1 LLIIGF
7 NMQAYSK
14 FRQHVFSLFSYN
26 INSTTSLLLVII
38 LLLSFSLASPGL
50 FRYVSAFVHIVSPE
64 KQEAVPAGSSL
75 TVSGNSDD
83 NPQFNC
89 KVLIIV
95 NDKRPYQETIP
106 VRPGDYSK
114 WTFVVTPQY
123 TEIQE
128 GINTI
133 TSKATCDSQ
142 YEPVLKLDP
151 LTKEYVKYY
160 GINVT
165 GMPSGSELGSQEPFV
180 FQAPGENSREEGGD
194 GTVGGESEDGK

>member
-7 NMQAYSK
+7 TMRTYSK
-14 FRQHVFSLFSYN
+14 FRKHGFSLFSYN

-38 LLLSFSLASPGL
+38 LLLSFSFASPGL

-64 KQEAVPAGSSL
+64 KEEAVPAGSSL
-75 TVSGNSDD
+75 KVSGNSDD
-83 NPQFNC
+83 NLQFNC

-106 VRPGDYSK
+106 VRPEDYSK

-151 LTKEYVKYY
+151 
-160 GINVT
+160 IN
-165 GMPSGSELGSQEPFV
+165 
-180 FQAPGENSREEGGD
+180 
-194 GTVGGESEDGK
+194 

>member
-1 LLIIGF
+1 LIAIQLLVS
-7 NMQAYSK
+7 NNLVN
-14 FRQHVFSLFSYN
+14 HVFN
-26 INSTTSLLLVII
+26 TIC
-38 LLLSFSLASPGL
+38 LLSDLL
-50 FRYVSAFVHIVSPE
+50 CRH
-64 KQEAVPAGSSL
+64 
-75 TVSGNSDD
+75 TVNFGNSDD

-95 NDKRPYQETIP
+95 NDKCPYQETIP

-114 WTFVVTPQY
+114 WTFVVIPQY

-133 TSKATCDSQ
+133 TSKASCDSQ

-180 FQAPGENSREEGGD
+180 FQAPGKNSREEGGD
-194 GTVGGESEDGK
+194 GTVGGGSEDGK

>member
-1 LLIIGF
+1 MLLHH
-7 NMQAYSK
+7 K
-14 FRQHVFSLFSYN
+14 
-26 INSTTSLLLVII
+26 TTLSFPLLLFDCHSVASIEA
-38 LLLSFSLASPGL
+38 FASLGL
-50 FRYVSAFVHIVSPE
+50 FRYVSVFVHIVSPE
-64 KQEAVPAGSSL
+64 KGEAVPVGSSL

-106 VRPGDYSK
+106 VRPEDYSK
-114 WTFVVTPQY
+114 WTFVVILQY

-133 TSKATCDSQ
+133 TSKASCDSQ

-160 GINVT
+160 GINAT
-165 GMPSGSELGSQEPFV
+165 DMPSGSEPSSREPFV
-180 FQAPGENSREEGGD
+180 FQVPSENSREEGGNE
-194 GTVGGESEDGK
+194 TVGGESEDGKSTSDGSSFR